1 MSLLKTLPNISLKFF
16 WLVFLWTTML
26 TAQQVANYSPQNQLD
41 LNHATREQIS
51 RLPIPDAV
59 AQRIYEHI
67 LYRGYFS
74 SIYELNRIPGLTK
87 DDFERIKPLIRIE
100 PFPPLTTVQ
109 EKIERIYYLLD
120 RWSSSEGVN
129 DAFVDLWIEKA
140 LDPIN
145 VNKAG
150 YDELVNLQN
159 VSPVDAVS
167 ILKYREQVH
176 WLRSAR
182 DLRRTPGLSNY
193 AYRSVRYFL
202 NYKEEGVAGWHGN
215 FLVRMDNTPFMANVG
230 DQTQEASLSAIS
242 SSLATGYNL
251 LPNVYY
257 KSRLS
262 YGKNFKAGISYT
274 RNINEPNHYYI
285 TDPVHIPEAK
295 FYLDVE
301 NQHLFGV
308 KLRRL
313 ILGNY
318 SLAFGQGVVMENT
331 DFFTPRKSGYGFRK
345 RFRGISGDN
354 SRTREF
360 TLRGLAAQAEYK
372 NLSAI
377 GFISYDSRDAILN
390 RKPSSPGEPLGFNQ
404 FIVLGQRFPYAL
416 DDSLRGP
423 DSLKISWLNSV
434 HELTYGG
441 HAQYNFLPG
450 TFVGVSFYESSYD
463 RPLEPDPYEI
473 VGQDANGNENWDRRR
488 VTADDEIVQSY
499 GGDISRGTNWLWK
512 ASKSFRRV
520 YGFDFQTVYKN
531 IVLQGEYGELD
542 KGGSVF
548 KLGDDPKALVLSA
561 YLQYPTFNVLAL
573 YRNYDLGY
581 DNPYQRSFSNSRRYK
596 GTIYEDY
603 YYLQSVLYG
612 QLYQN
617 NPQPQPEEGF
627 FLSTYYQLNRKITT
641 RVEYDNW
648 MRKSDAA
655 KQYRLV
661 GTINYRPVFPVTIQL
676 RQKWQAREEQNDLTS
691 NLFYKNLEFRGRLRF
706 RLSGY
711 DRLDLM
717 YAASKLVVHPR
728 PRVFGDI
735 VLDGEAITANYIHN
749 FNRNLKLS
757 GMLSY
762 YKGFLWNFEDTQFVV
777 MDSRRGAF
785 RYWISL
791 YTRLSHHLALR
802 MKYTAEHHKP
812 VSNIEFQPWQSIL
825 DANPDKRFS
834 AEWLRDYSNLYFVE
848 LNYNF

>member
-1 MSLLKTLPNISLKFF
+1 MSPLKTLLKKIQQSL
-16 WLVFLWTTML
+16 FLIL
-26 TAQQVANYSPQNQLD
+26 LFVHLLSAQEQGVYSSDNQLNI
-41 LNHATREQIS
+41 NHATLEEIS
-51 RLPIPDAV
+51 QLPIAKELAV
-59 AQRIYEHI
+59 KLYEHI
-67 LYRGYFS
+67 TYRGYFRS
-74 SIYELNRIPGLTK
+74 VYELSKIPGMTRQ
-87 DDFERIKPLIRIE
+87 DFERIKPLIKIE
-100 PFPPLTTVQ
+100 PFPPLSSVQ
-109 EKIERIYYLLD
+109 EKIEQIYYLLD

-145 VNKAG
+145 VNEAG

-159 VSPVDAVS
+159 VSPVDAVA
-167 ILKYREQVH
+167 ILKYRKQVH

-193 AYRSVRYFL
+193 AYRSARYFL
-202 NYKEEGVAGWHGN
+202 NYKDEGQVGWHGN
-215 FLVRMDNTPFMANVG
+215 LLMRMDNTPFMANAG
-230 DQTQEASLSAIS
+230 DQTQEASVTAIS
-242 SSLATGYNL
+242 SALSTGYNL

-257 KSRLS
+257 KSRIS
-262 YGKNFKAGISYT
+262 YGPNLKAGVSYT

-285 TDPVHIPEAK
+285 TDPVHIPEMK
-295 FYLDVE
+295 FYLGIE
-301 NQHLFGV
+301 NQEFAGV
-308 KLRRL
+308 KLRKL
-313 ILGNY
+313 YFGNY

-345 RFRGISGDN
+345 RFRGVSGDN

-360 TLRGLAAQAEYK
+360 TLRGIAAQADYK

-390 RKPSSPGEPLGFNQ
+390 RKPSGSDSTLGFNQ
-404 FIVLGQRFPYAL
+404 LIVLGQRFPYAL
-416 DDSLRGP
+416 DDSLRSA
-423 DSLKISWLNSV
+423 DKLNLSWLNSV
-434 HELTYGG
+434 NELTYGS
-441 HAQYNFLPG
+441 HVQYDFQPG
-450 TFVGVSFYESSYD
+450 TFIGFSYYESSYD

-488 VTADDEIVQSY
+488 VTADAEIVQSY
-499 GGDISRGTNWLWK
+499 GGAIARGTNWLWK
-512 ASKSFRRV
+512 DAKSFRRV
-520 YGFDFQTVYKN
+520 YGFDFQAVYKN

-542 KGGSVF
+542 KGGSF
-548 KLGDDPKALVLSA
+548 YKLGDDPKALVVSA
-561 YLQYPTFNVLAL
+561 YLQYPTFNVLGL

-617 NPQPQPEEGF
+617 NPQPQAEEGF
-627 FLSTYYQLNRKITT
+627 YLSTYYQLNRKITS
-641 RVEYDNW
+641 RVEYDSW

-661 GTINYRPVFPVTIQL
+661 GTVNYRPVFPVTIQL

-691 NLFYKNLEFRGRLRF
+691 NLFYKNLEFRGRLRL

-749 FNRNLKLS
+749 FNKNLKVS

-777 MDSRRGAF
+777 MDSQRGAL

-791 YTRLSHHLALR
+791 YTRLNHNLSMR

-812 VSNIEFQPWQSIL
+812 VSNVAFEPWESIL
-825 DANPDKRFS
+825 VANPDKKFS
-834 AEWLRDYSNLYFVE
+834 AEWLRNYSSLYFVE